1 MKLFGKK
8 RQEPVTPQFATE
20 DYEPVIRASICTG
33 EKVACM
39 RERETGKLHEVMLLR
54 TAADREEFCR
64 LAGISDP
71 SSLKIVY

>member
-8 RQEPVTPQFATE
+8 TPEPELPQFAPE

-39 RERETGKLHEVMLLR
+39 RERATGKLHELMLIRSDGDLE
-54 TAADREEFCR
+54 TFCR
-64 LAGISDP
+64 RYRVEKTDIRT
-71 SSLKIVY
+71 VY